1 MESYQRETRTL
12 CTRCGALVPA
22 TIRDDGPGLAMD
34 VACPECGPVRRP
46 FVRDGRFLR
55 AIEPFVDRRNERT
68 QPDDFRGTCDFIRV
82 ARDLYIDVTE
92 RCNFDCPI
100 CYTNANTQP
109 PPDLT
114 LEEIFTGVDALPP
127 GIVVSLL
134 GGEPTLR
141 KDLAVI
147 VRHITGRGH
156 LVKLITNGTRL
167 TDERIDELYD
177 AGLRW
182 VVLQFDGFSDEIYL
196 KTRGRR
202 LVEERF
208 AVIERLSR
216 RGMIIVLASM
226 IVPGVND
233 DQVGRILH
241 YALCHPSI
249 VQIGFLPASNIG
261 RNGIDDLEM
270 PAFMD
275 LLSDQ
280 TGGRITAED
289 FVRASRQG
297 DRYTRLTGNLAYK
310 ARTCV
315 QGLFLYHDGYRP
327 EDAAKSANGVAH
339 AAELHDGKTLMPI
352 DRALLSGTVIA
363 NPGRVGGALTHIA
376 RWNAEP
382 RHPHLF
388 GVVIEKFRDRNAL
401 DFDDAKNCTKV
412 YLTRDGLIPNCLYN
426 IQYRPRRHD
435 HDHAVG

>member
-1 MESYQRETRTL
+1 
-12 CTRCGALVPA
+12 
-22 TIRDDGPGLAMD
+22 MD
-34 VACPECGPVRRP
+34 VACPHCGDARRP
-46 FVRDGRFLR
+46 FAKDGGFLR
-55 AIEPFVDRRNERT
+55 AVEPFVDRSNERT
-68 QPDDFRGTCDFIRV
+68 QPDDFRGTCDFIHV

-100 CYTNANTQP
+100 CYTNANANP
-109 PPDLT
+109 GPDLT
-114 LEEIFTGVDALPP
+114 LEEIYAGVDALPP

-141 KDLAVI
+141 KDLAAI
-147 VRHITGRGH
+147 VRHIVDRGH

-167 TDERIDELYD
+167 TDERIEELRD

-208 AVIERLSR
+208 AVIERLSKKD
-216 RGMIIVLASM
+216 MIIVLASM

-241 YALCHPSI
+241 FALCHPSI

-270 PAFMD
+270 GGFMR
-275 LLSDQ
+275 LLAEQ
-280 TGGRITAED
+280 TGGRITADD

-315 QGLFLYHDGYRP
+315 QGLFLYHDGYRSR
-327 EDAAKSANGVAH
+327 DTAKSANGVAH
-339 AAELHDGKTLMPI
+339 PAELHDGKTLVPI
-352 DRALLSGTVIA
+352 DRALLSATAVRQ
-363 NPGRVGGALTHIA
+363 PTRVAGALAHIA
-376 RWNAEP
+376 RWNREP

-426 IQYRPRRHD
+426 IQVRPERRA
-435 HDHAVG
+435 HDHAAP